1 MAFRGEI
8 YAFHATVHKTGVDPT
23 PPKTIAQGMQIP
35 ARRDALL
42 REFDGHIHRRTFKI
56 VDRPPKGTPIMQSF
70 MIQSNKYDEN
80 GDVALCKARHVVD
93 GRGQS
98 KYPYDIETYAPNLQK
113 ESLRCLCCTA
123 VQQDLGMGAM
133 DFVQAFTLPTLRND
147 EVYKGFCLLCQARG
161 IPFKEGQVL
170 MLLAALYGLKNASNY
185 WNTLLTRYL
194 VGPVG
199 LKQCVNDPCLFVC
212 HKRRL
217 YVGVHTDDCLI
228 VGPDDVRDKL

>member
-1 MAFRGEI
+1 M
-8 YAFHATVHKTGVDPT
+8 
-23 PPKTIAQGMQIP
+23 
-35 ARRDALL
+35 
-42 REFDGHIHRRTFKI
+42 
-56 VDRPPKGTPIMQSF
+56 
-70 MIQSNKYDEN
+70 
-80 GDVALCKARHVVD
+80 
-93 GRGQS
+93 
-98 KYPYDIETYAPNLQK
+98 
-113 ESLRCLCCTA
+113 CCTA

-147 EVYKGFCLLCQARG
+147 EVYYCYPPKGFCLLCQARN

-228 VGPDDVRDKL
+228 VGPDDVRDKLYEQVSSKFPVKRLGFPKLWCGLQMERVGLSEF